1 MMNDIISLSRLGKD
15 ADLQGLSGLPEVNLS
30 LFTYIYTFFPYI
42 NIFLYFPLDIRELF
56 IMNTLPFLSLLF

>member
-30 LFTYIYTFFPYI
+30 LFSLSFFLTLTYFYI
-42 NIFLYFPLDIRELF
+42 SP
-56 IMNTLPFLSLLF
+56 